1 MTSPDQSFLF
11 VDLAGF
17 TALTEA
23 HGDEESADL
32 AREFYA
38 VVDRAA
44 GEREAKMI
52 KTIGDAVMVRA
63 PRAANAVRLAL
74 CVVGEIGGQHGF
86 PSVRAGIHTGPA
98 TERAGDWFGATVNTA
113 ARVSALASGDEVLL
127 TQATRQAAGPVE
139 SVEFRERGRSQL
151 KNVIQPVNIYAAHS
165 TGERSADNLP
175 IDPVCRMAVDPGR
188 ATGRLTHDRVHYYF
202 CSLRCA
208 HAFAAAPGHYAGR
221 QSTRRS

>member
-23 HGDEESADL
+23 HGDEDSADL
-32 AREFYA
+32 AREFYT

-63 PRAANAVRLAL
+63 PRAADAVRLAL

-139 SVEFRERGRSQL
+139 SVEYRERGRSQL
-151 KNVIQPVNIYAAHS
+151 KNVIQPVTIYAAHS
-165 TGERSADNLP
+165 TGERGADNLP
-175 IDPVCRMAVDPGR
+175 IDPVCRMAVDPAR
-188 ATGRLTHDRVHYYF
+188 ATGRLTHDRVDYYF

-208 HAFAAAPGHYAGR
+208 HAFAAAPGDYADR
-221 QSTRRS
+221 ESVRC

>member
-23 HGDEESADL
+23 HGDEDSADL

-44 GEREAKMI
+44 GEREAEMI
-52 KTIGDAVMVRA
+52 KTIGDAVMVHA
-63 PRAANAVRLAL
+63 PRAANAVGLAL

-127 TQATRQAAGPVE
+127 TQATREAAG
-139 SVEFRERGRSQL
+139 SMTRVEFRERGRSQL
-151 KNVIQPVNIYAAHS
+151 RNVIQPVKIYTAHL
-165 TGERSADNLP
+165 TGELSAENLP
-175 IDPVCRMAVDPGR
+175 IDPVCRMAVDPAR
-188 ATGRLTHDRVHYYF
+188 ATGRLTHDRVDYYF

-208 HAFAAAPGHYAGR
+208 HAFAAAPSDYADHETVR
-221 QSTRRS
+221 C